1 MPYLKNSFRKRIGL
15 MKEKKVLFLIPD
27 GVGIRNYLYSD
38 VLKNVKTEAKIAF
51 WSPLPE
57 NAFDEVKAL
66 HQIDIEY
73 KYCKLLPESFF
84 SRIYKEAATYARLK
98 TNAKVVDNPTILANW
113 IKQNK
118 SFKQKQ
124 LYRLAEI
131 IGSWASKKY
140 SRILSLEQKAKK
152 HWPNQIIESYKQD
165 LKELKPSSIFITHQ
179 RVSGLMPICIA
190 AKELN
195 IPVVSAIYSWDN
207 LPKARLNIQ
216 ADKYIVWSDYMK
228 QEMQLYYPEVDLKD
242 VITTGTPQFEFYSQK
257 DRIISR
263 EEFAKKHGLDA
274 TKKWICF
281 SGDDRKTSPY
291 DQNYLQDI
299 AESINKEAV
308 QILFRRCPVDF
319 SDRFNK
325 VLELNK
331 DSVISV
337 NPLWYSSE
345 FGWTSFFSKISD
357 ISLLLNV
364 AFHCDLVI
372 NVGSTMAHD
381 FAMFDKPCFYI
392 NYDQENSSNWSVKR
406 IYNFQHFRS
415 MQGIEAVGW
424 LNSKEEIKL
433 KIDLALYQPESIGKE
448 RQKWLEKIIQHP
460 IEETSK
466 KIAEIILR

>member
-1 MPYLKNSFRKRIGL
+1 
-15 MKEKKVLFLIPD
+15 MKEKKILFLIPD

-38 VLKNVKTEAKIAF
+38 VLKNVKAEAKIAF

-57 NAFDEVKAL
+57 NAFDEVKTL

-73 KYCKLLPESFF
+73 KYCKLLPESSF

-98 TNAKVVDNPTILANW
+98 TNAKVVDNPTILVNW

-165 LKELKPSSIFITHQ
+165 LKELNPSSIFITHQ

-190 AKELN
+190 AKELD

-228 QEMQLYYPEVDLKD
+228 QEMQLYYPEVDSKD

-257 DRIISR
+257 ERIISR
-263 EEFAKKHGLDA
+263 EEFAKKYGLDA

-299 AESINKEAV
+299 AETISKFEDSKMPQLI
-308 QILFRRCPVDF
+308 FRRSPVDF
-319 SDRFNK
+319 SDRYNT
-325 VLELNK
+325 VLKKYSETI
-331 DSVISV
+331 ISI
-337 NPLWYSSE
+337 NPLWN
-345 FGWTSFFSKISD
+345 TPKSKNNWGAVFPRTED
-357 ISLLLNV
+357 IDMLVNL
-364 AFHCDLVI
+364 AYHCDFVANL
-372 NVGSTMAHD
+372 GSTMAHD
-381 FAMFDKPCFYI
+381 FAMFDKPCFYY
-392 NYDQENSSNWSVKR
+392 NYDPIVSDKWSVNT

-415 MQGIEAVGW
+415 MGKMNGVGW
-424 LNSKEEIKL
+424 FNNKEEIFN
-433 KIDLALYQPESIGKE
+433 KISLALQSPNEVGKDRLKWVERIIKYPLDESSN
-448 RQKWLEKIIQHP
+448 Q
-460 IEETSK
+460 
-466 KIAEIILR
+466 IAELLLQK